1 MPSNGI
7 QSVINENVDPTN
19 GYGRRQSVL
28 SSSDAKTDSQPIDCV
43 LVYSTHENEN
53 DHKIKNNH
61 GFRMGPSDQ
70 RKSFEDYIQEKQG
83 LILQHF
89 VGSIIKD
96 SKVNNHF

>member
-7 QSVINENVDPTN
+7 QSLINENVDPTN

-43 LVYSTHENEN
+43 LVYSIHENE
-53 DHKIKNNH
+53 HKIKNNH
-61 GFRMGPSDQ
+61 PGMMGPSEQ
-70 RKSFEDYIQEKQG
+70 RKSFENYIQEKQG
-83 LILQHF
+83 LILQPF